1 MKLNKN
7 DIAIK
12 NKTTKYINN
21 IIDDV
26 EKPYIYRNKK
36 YSNYPFSII
45 KESTNK
51 KLGKKVLKGNK
62 KDFKMYTLTLI
73 ERATCSDECEHWE
86 TCYGNNM
93 MYAIRFNPYNKNF
106 LPRLESD
113 IKTIANEPKNKN
125 GFLLRLHVLGDF
137 YNVDYVLFWKRMLK
151 LYPNLNIYGYTR
163 NHNNSKYL
171 DKRNIANEII
181 KLNTLFSTRFYIR
194 FSNKL
199 DIEESANSID
209 LGKKGITCLAQIDD
223 KKTCAT
229 CTLCW
234 SSKKPINFITH

>member
-1 MKLNKN
+1 MK
-7 DIAIK
+7 
-12 NKTTKYINN
+12 INN
-21 IIDDV
+21 KHNAITNNTTVYRKNVIRDV
-26 EKPYIYRNKK
+26 KAPYKNNSYYP
-36 YSNYPFSII
+36 YSMI
-45 KESTNK
+45 KESTNI
-51 KLGKKVLKGNK
+51 KLGKKVLKGLK
-62 KDFKMYTLTLI
+62 KGYKVYTFALV
-73 ERATCSDECEHWE
+73 ERETCTNECEHYI

-93 MYAIRFNPYNKNF
+93 PFGIRFDPYNKNF
-106 LPRLESD
+106 MPKLEQD
-113 IKTIANEPKNKN
+113 IKEIALKPSNKQ

-137 YNVDYVLFWKRMLK
+137 YSVDYVLFWKRMLK

-163 NHNNSKYL
+163 NHNDSKYL

-199 DIEESANSID
+199 DIDTSANSID
-209 LGKKGITCLAQIDD
+209 LGKKGITCLAQVDEN
-223 KKTCAT
+223 KTCAT

>member
-1 MKLNKN
+1 MKLNIN
-7 DIAIK
+7 DKAIK

-26 EKPYIYRNKK
+26 EKPYKK
-36 YSNYPFSII
+36 YNKYPFSII
-45 KESTNK
+45 KESNNI

-62 KDFKMYTLTLI
+62 KDFKIYTLTLV
-73 ERATCSDECEHWE
+73 ERNTCSDECEHWL

-93 MYAIRFNPYNKNF
+93 PFGIRFNPYNKNF

-113 IKTIANEPKNKN
+113 LKTIANEPNNKK

-137 YNVDYVLFWKRMLK
+137 YSKDYVLFWKRMLK

-163 NHNNSKYL
+163 NHSNSKYL
-171 DKRNIANEII
+171 EKRNIANEII

-209 LGKKGITCLAQIDD
+209 LGKKGITCLAQVDD

-234 SSKKPINFITH
+234 TSKKPINFITH

>member
-1 MKLNKN
+1 MKLNIN
-7 DIAIK
+7 DKAIK

-36 YSNYPFSII
+36 YNNYPFSVI
-45 KESTNK
+45 KKSTNK
-51 KLGKKVLKGNK
+51 KIGKKVLKGLK
-62 KDFKMYTLTLI
+62 KNFSIYTITLV
-73 ERATCSDECEHWE
+73 ERSTCSDECEHWS

-106 LPRLESD
+106 LSRLESD
-113 IKTIANEPKNKN
+113 LKTIANKPKNKN

-137 YNVDYVLFWKRMLK
+137 YSKDYVLFWKRMLK
-151 LYPNLNIYGYTR
+151 LYPNLHIYGYTR

-171 DKRNIANEII
+171 EKRNIANEII

-199 DIEESANSID
+199 DMEESANSID
-209 LGKKGITCLAQIDD
+209 LGKKGITCLAQVDEQ
-223 KKTCAT
+223 KTCAT

-234 SSKKPINFITH
+234 TSKKPINFITH

>member
-26 EKPYIYRNKK
+26 EKPYIFRNKK
-36 YSNYPFSII
+36 YSSYPFSII
-45 KESTNK
+45 KESKNK

-62 KDFKMYTLTLI
+62 KDFKMYTLTLV
-73 ERATCSDECEHWE
+73 ERSTCTDECEHYL

-113 IKTIANEPKNKN
+113 LKTIANKPNNKK

-151 LYPNLNIYGYTR
+151 LYSNLHIYGYTR
-163 NHNNSKYL
+163 NHNNGKYL

-199 DIEESANSID
+199 DIEESANSIE
-209 LGKKGITCLAQIDD
+209 LGKKGITCLAQIDE

>member
-1 MKLNKN
+1 MKLNIN
-7 DIAIK
+7 DKAIK

-26 EKPYIYRNKK
+26 EKPYTYRNKK
-36 YSNYPFSII
+36 YNKYPFSII

-62 KDFKMYTLTLI
+62 KDFKMYTLTLV
-73 ERATCSDECEHWE
+73 ERSTCTNECEHWS

-106 LPRLESD
+106 LIRLESD
-113 IKTIANEPKNKN
+113 IKTIANKPKNKN

-171 DKRNIANEII
+171 EKRNIANEII

-199 DIEESANSID
+199 DIEKSANSIE
-209 LGKKGITCLAQIDD
+209 LGKKGITCLAQIDE

>member
-1 MKLNKN
+1 MKLNIN
-7 DIAIK
+7 DKAIK

-36 YSNYPFSII
+36 YDNYPFSVI
-45 KESTNK
+45 KKSTNK
-51 KLGKKVLKGNK
+51 KIGKKVLKGLK
-62 KDFKMYTLTLI
+62 KDYPIYTITLV
-73 ERATCSDECEHWE
+73 ERKTCSDECEHWL

-113 IKTIANEPKNKN
+113 LKTIANEPKNKN

-137 YNVDYVLFWKRMLK
+137 YSKDYVLFWKRMLK

-171 DKRNIANEII
+171 EKRNIANEII

-209 LGKKGITCLAQIDD
+209 LGKKGITCLAQVDD

-234 SSKKPINFITH
+234 TSKKPINFITH

>member
-1 MKLNKN
+1 MKLNIN
-7 DIAIK
+7 DKAIK

-21 IIDDV
+21 IINDV
-26 EKPYIYRNKK
+26 EEPYIYRNKK
-36 YSNYPFSII
+36 YDNYPFSII
-45 KESTNK
+45 KKSTNK

-106 LPRLESD
+106 LIRLESD
-113 IKTIANEPKNKN
+113 IKTIANQPNNKK

-137 YNVDYVLFWKRMLK
+137 YSVDYVLFWKRMLQ

-209 LGKKGITCLAQIDD
+209 LGKKGITCLAQVDE

>member
-1 MKLNKN
+1 MKLNIN
-7 DIAIK
+7 DKAIK
-12 NKTTKYINN
+12 NSTTKYINN

-26 EKPYIYRNKK
+26 EKPYKK
-36 YSNYPFSII
+36 YNKYPFSII
-45 KESTNK
+45 KESNNI

-62 KDFKMYTLTLI
+62 KDFKIYTLTLV
-73 ERATCSDECEHWE
+73 ERNTCSDECEHWL

-93 MYAIRFNPYNKNF
+93 PFGIRFNPYNKNF

-113 IKTIANEPKNKN
+113 LKAIALKPKNKK

-137 YNVDYVLFWKRMLK
+137 YSKDYVLFWERMLK
-151 LYPNLNIYGYTR
+151 LYPNLHIYGYTR

-171 DKRNIANEII
+171 KNRNIANEII

-209 LGKKGITCLAQIDD
+209 LGKKGITCLAQVDE

-234 SSKKPINFITH
+234 TSKKPINFITH

>member
-45 KESTNK
+45 KESKNK

-62 KDFKMYTLTLI
+62 KDFKMYTLTLV
-73 ERATCSDECEHWE
+73 ERSTCTNECEHYL

-106 LPRLESD
+106 LIRLESD
-113 IKTIANEPKNKN
+113 IKTIANKPNNKK

-137 YNVDYVLFWKRMLK
+137 YNVDYVLFWKRMLQ

-199 DIEESANSID
+199 DIEESANSIE
-209 LGKKGITCLAQIDD
+209 LGKKGITCLAQVDE

>member
-1 MKLNKN
+1 
-7 DIAIK
+7 
-12 NKTTKYINN
+12 
-21 IIDDV
+21 
-26 EKPYIYRNKK
+26 
-36 YSNYPFSII
+36 
-45 KESTNK
+45 
-51 KLGKKVLKGNK
+51 
-62 KDFKMYTLTLI
+62 MYTLTLI
-73 ERATCSDECEHWE
+73 ERATCSDECEHWK

-181 KLNTLFSTRFYIR
+181 KLNNLFSTRFYIR

>member
-1 MKLNKN
+1 MKLNINHK
-7 DIAIK
+7 AIK
-12 NKTTKYINN
+12 NKTTKYVNN

-26 EKPYIYRNKK
+26 EKPYKK
-36 YSNYPFSII
+36 YSKYPFSII
-45 KESTNK
+45 KESNNI

-62 KDFKMYTLTLI
+62 KDFKIYTLTLV
-73 ERATCSDECEHWE
+73 ERNTCSNECEHWL

-93 MYAIRFNPYNKNF
+93 PFGIRFNPYNKNF
-106 LPRLESD
+106 LIRLESD
-113 IKTIANEPKNKN
+113 IKTIANKPNNKK

-137 YNVDYVLFWKRMLK
+137 YSKDYVLFWKRMLQ
-151 LYPNLNIYGYTR
+151 LYPNLHIYGYTR

-171 DKRNIANEII
+171 DKRNIAKEII

-199 DIEESANSID
+199 DIDASANSID

-234 SSKKPINFITH
+234 TSKKPINFITH

>member
-1 MKLNKN
+1 MKLDKN
-7 DIAIK
+7 NIAIK

-26 EKPYIYRNKK
+26 EAPYIYRNKK
-36 YSNYPFSII
+36 YNSYPFLTI
-45 KESTNK
+45 KKSTNK
-51 KLGKKVLKGNK
+51 KLGKKVLKGLK
-62 KDFKMYTLTLI
+62 KDYPIYTLTLI

-93 MYAIRFNPYNKNF
+93 MYGIRFNPYNKNF
-106 LPRLESD
+106 LTRLESD
-113 IKTIANEPKNKN
+113 IKTIANESNNKK

-137 YNVDYVLFWKRMLK
+137 YS
-151 LYPNLNIYGYTR
+151 NLNIYGYTR
-163 NHNNSKYL
+163 NHNDSKYL

-199 DIEESANSID
+199 DIDTSANSID
-209 LGKKGITCLAQIDD
+209 LGKKGITCLAQIDEN
-223 KKTCAT
+223 KTCAT

>member
-1 MKLNKN
+1 MKLNINHK
-7 DIAIK
+7 AIK
-12 NKTTKYINN
+12 NSTTKYINN

-26 EKPYIYRNKK
+26 EKPYKK
-36 YSNYPFSII
+36 YNKYPFSII
-45 KESTNK
+45 KESNNI

-62 KDFKMYTLTLI
+62 KDFKIYTLTLV
-73 ERATCSDECEHWE
+73 ERNTCSDECEHWL

-93 MYAIRFNPYNKNF
+93 PFGIRFNPYNKNF

-113 IKTIANEPKNKN
+113 LKTIANKPNNKK

-137 YNVDYVLFWKRMLK
+137 YSVDYVLFWKRMLK
-151 LYPNLNIYGYTR
+151 LYPNLHIYGYTR

-171 DKRNIANEII
+171 EKRNIANEII

-199 DIEESANSID
+199 DMEESANSID
-209 LGKKGITCLAQIDD
+209 LGKKGITCLAQVNE

-234 SSKKPINFITH
+234 TSKKPINFITH